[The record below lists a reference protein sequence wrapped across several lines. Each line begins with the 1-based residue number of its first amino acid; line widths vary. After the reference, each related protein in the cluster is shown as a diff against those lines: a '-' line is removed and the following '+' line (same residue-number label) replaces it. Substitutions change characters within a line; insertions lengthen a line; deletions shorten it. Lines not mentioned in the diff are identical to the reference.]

1 MRSDLA
7 SVVLT
12 LLRLHVDNIVRFDFM
27 DPPAPEAM
35 MRALETLHYLG
46 ALNDDGELTQ
56 LGERM
61 AGSHEVRGSIPLCS
75 TTNFRSRPNGR
86 LLFCVKRLICP
97 VWALSRW

>member
-75 TTNFRSRPNGR
+75 TTNLTPAITAGVFHMRCHNITKER
-86 LLFCVKRLICP
+86 FI
-97 VWALSRW
+97 